1 MKKLILSLLLLIS
14 PIVFCFGQVSVSG
27 VTGSDGYSVLRSS
40 LQTDVFFIPGLS
52 FTPGYSVYQKDGM
65 KSMSQYSLGA
75 NFKLPIIDLIE
86 VGASGG
92 YIPRSNDYSSYFYD
106 VNASVNAET
115 LFFRLLPTDELR
127 IGGGVKNT
135 YHSFYDPDY
144 KVDET
149 DAYGFISQQTG
160 GFDTSV
166 NFTKAI
172 SYSKDLTGTVPPW
185 MDVKNFTAVYSGY
198 LDYSVGA
205 NAGYTYKFIR
215 PYASYNFLKTK
226 NTDFSTDN
234 ARAGVIVKVFM
245 IDFNAAM
252 EWFNFTRNTAERKS
266 FFSLSAGM
274 KFL

>member
-1 MKKLILSLLLLIS
+1 MKKLIFSLFVLIC
-14 PIVFCFGQVSVSG
+14 PLAITFGQVSVSG
-27 VTGSDGYSVLRSS
+27 VAGSDGYSVLRSS
-40 LQTDVFFIPGLS
+40 LATDVVFIPGLS

-65 KSMSQYSLGA
+65 KTMSQYSLGA
-75 NFKLPIIDLIE
+75 NYKIPLIDILQAG
-86 VGASGG
+86 VSGG
-92 YIPRSNDYSSYFYD
+92 YIPKANDYSAYFYD
-106 VNASVNAET
+106 INASVNVET

-127 IGGGVKNT
+127 VGGGVKNT
-135 YHSFYDPDY
+135 FHSFYDPDY

-172 SYSKDLTGTVPPW
+172 SYSKDLNGTVPPW
-185 MDVKNFTAVYSGY
+185 LDVKNFTAVYNGY

-234 ARAGVIVKVFM
+234 AKLGVILKVVV
-245 IDFNAAM
+245 IDFNAAV
-252 EWFNFTRNTAERKS
+252 EWFNFTRNTADRKAY
-266 FFSLSAGM
+266 FSLAAGIE
-274 KFL
+274 FL

>member
-1 MKKLILSLLLLIS
+1 MKKLILSLLLLIC
-14 PIVFCFGQVSVSG
+14 PLAICLGQVSVSG

-40 LQTDVFFIPGLS
+40 LQTDVLFIPGLS
-52 FTPGYSVYQKDGM
+52 ITPGYSVYQRNGM

-75 NFKLPIIDLIE
+75 NFNVPIIDILE

-92 YIPRSNDYSSYFYD
+92 YIPRANDYSSYFYD
-106 VNASVNAET
+106 INASVNAET

-127 IGGGVKNT
+127 VGGGVKNT
-135 YHSFYDPDY
+135 YHSFYDPSY
-144 KVDET
+144 KIDET

-172 SYSKDLTGTVPPW
+172 SYSKDLNGTNPPW

-198 LDYSVGA
+198 LDYSLGV

-234 ARAGVIVKVFM
+234 ARAGVIIKVLVV
-245 IDFNAAM
+245 DFNAAV

-266 FFSLSAGM
+266 FFSLTAGV